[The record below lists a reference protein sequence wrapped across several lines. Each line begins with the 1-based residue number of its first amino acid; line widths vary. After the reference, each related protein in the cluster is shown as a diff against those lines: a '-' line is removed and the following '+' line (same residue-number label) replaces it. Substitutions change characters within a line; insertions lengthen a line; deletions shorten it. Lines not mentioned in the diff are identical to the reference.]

1 MPDVAV
7 TKGWLPEALREV
19 ALGSSPRQCRS
30 WADTQKCLLE
40 DVTTG
45 WWMVDGGWWMID
57 GGHLPGQTGDAKKH
71 WSWGRACEWRQG
83 LWNRKEGVSG
93 EVLETWLRELENYFF
108 APGWWLES
116 SPSSNRTWRPFLR
129 WMNPHC
135 LGGIKQQAWHKVE
148 SQVNGTPA
156 LNPLGISQKIKIIQ
170 PSELGRKEHSS
181 QPQLPGSRSYS

>member
-71 WSWGRACEWRQG
+71 WS
-83 LWNRKEGVSG
+83 
-93 EVLETWLRELENYFF
+93 
-108 APGWWLES
+108 
-116 SPSSNRTWRPFLR
+116 
-129 WMNPHC
+129 
-135 LGGIKQQAWHKVE
+135 
-148 SQVNGTPA
+148 
-156 LNPLGISQKIKIIQ
+156 
-170 PSELGRKEHSS
+170 
-181 QPQLPGSRSYS
+181 